1 MATTSSNKQP
11 LLVDSVFHYG
21 VNTDAAY
28 VLNIDGSGQNGAQRV
43 INASG
48 TDGAIVEEIYSIS
61 RGGAAAT
68 INIYLSTASDYLR
81 NTESFLVGQFLTS
94 GTEAEKT
101 RFENAPKI
109 LAPVPQADNGGTL
122 PADTPFAPLQFQALY
137 VPKGYSLWVAREAA
151 DASVLTDGPLVGCQG
166 GWY

>member
-21 VNTDAAY
+21 VNTNAAY
-28 VLNIDGSGQNGAQRV
+28 VLNIDASGQNGALKV
-43 INASG
+43 LVAAG

-81 NTESFLVGQFLTS
+81 ETESFLVGQFETS
-94 GTEAEKT
+94 ATEGEKT
-101 RFENAPKI
+101 MFTDAPSI

-122 PADTPFAPLQFQALY
+122 PADTPFAPLQFKALY
-137 VPKGYSLWVAREAA
+137 VPRGYTLWIAREAA
-151 DASVLTDGPLVGCQG
+151 DATVLTDAPLVGCQG